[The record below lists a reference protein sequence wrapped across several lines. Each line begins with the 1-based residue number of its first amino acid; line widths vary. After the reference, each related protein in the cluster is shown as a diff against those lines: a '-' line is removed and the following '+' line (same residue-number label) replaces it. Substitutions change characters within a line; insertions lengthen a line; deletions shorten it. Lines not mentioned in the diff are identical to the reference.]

1 MASTQIYEKTVKVKG
16 AKQTAK
22 LISGILLYILYSLV
36 WIFAGIFNPQSSMLI
51 FTGGILSL
59 LLIILVS
66 YKYFFLEYEYSFYQ
80 GTLTLSKVYGKRKIK
95 HIIEVDLQKLIL
107 ISPLT
112 EQALQKAEQLE
123 PDGRIIAV
131 SNEYADDIWLI
142 VTGEENEPRTLIFLE
157 ADDRILNI
165 LKSNAPLVFVKKI

>member
-36 WIFAGIFNPQSSMLI
+36 WIIAGIFNPQSSMLI

-80 GTLTLSKVYGKRKIK
+80 GTLTVSKVYGKRKIK

-112 EQALQKAEQLE
+112 EQALHKAEQLE

-142 VTGEENEPRTLIFLE
+142 VTGEENEPKTLIFLE